1 MAELAFRPLKQKSK
15 LSQQVLENI
24 KNALMAGDLH
34 PGDKLPSLTEL
45 ASQMNVGIS
54 SVREAVKMLE
64 ALDVLVSRQGEGTF
78 VSGGLSEGA
87 FNAQSL
93 QLILM
98 PRSVKD
104 LVEFRR
110 MYETAYTRLAVQNA
124 TEEDLAELDE
134 IVSAQEAKSKTEEL
148 GEQDEWDFHFCVLQS
163 THSPYIVRM
172 GESMLEL
179 FLSTMPVSAEVASS
193 RSIAE
198 DHRNLARYIREKNA
212 EGIDKILKKSF
223 DGWEQR
229 LEGLPFVE
237 KFEDKDASRK
247 IDHID

>member
-1 MAELAFRPLKQKSK
+1 MAELAFKSLKQKSK
-15 LSQQVLENI
+15 LSHLVLENI

-34 PGDKLPSLTEL
+34 PGDKLPSLSVL

-64 ALDVLVSRQGEGTF
+64 VLDILESRQGEGTF
-78 VSGGLSEGA
+78 VSNGISSRA

-98 PRSVKD
+98 PRSIKD

-110 MYETAYTRLAVQNA
+110 MYETAFTHLAAENA
-124 TEEDLAELDE
+124 LRGDFEKLEEIVVEQEEKAKAAPLNEED
-134 IVSAQEAKSKTEEL
+134 
-148 GEQDEWDFHFCVLQS
+148 EWKFHFCVLES
-163 THSPYIVRM
+163 THNPYIIRM

-179 FLSTMPVSAEVASS
+179 FLSTIPVSAEVLNS

-198 DHRNLARYIREKNA
+198 DHRNLLTFLREKNIA
-212 EGIDKILKKSF
+212 GIDRVLKKSF

-229 LEGLPFVE
+229 LEGFPFYE
-237 KFEDKDASRK
+237 KFED
-247 IDHID
+247 